1 MGGRTIEEL
10 ATEAARRIREYE
22 REYNR
27 RASFDDVRLAVRI
40 VTNELGGI
48 AAYERKVIRRTID
61 ILVGR

>member
-1 MGGRTIEEL
+1 MGGHTIEEM

-22 REYNR
+22 REHER
-27 RASFDDVRLAVRI
+27 HAGFDNVRLAVRI